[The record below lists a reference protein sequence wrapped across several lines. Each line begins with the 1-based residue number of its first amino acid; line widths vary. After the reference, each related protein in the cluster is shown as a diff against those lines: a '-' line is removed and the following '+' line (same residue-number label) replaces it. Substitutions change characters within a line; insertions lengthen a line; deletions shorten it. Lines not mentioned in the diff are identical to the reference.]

1 MRIASIHRRHLDAT
15 GADVSG
21 LIDGLSSADDRL
33 WPHDRWPAMRFDRP
47 LGPGADGGH
56 GPIRYRVE
64 AHEPGRSVVFRFG
77 GPRGLSGTHHF
88 EVVTD
93 REQTLLVHTIE
104 GAATFRFAPA
114 WMLVFRPLHD
124 ALIEDALD
132 RAELACTGTVARRA
146 RWSWWVRL
154 LRRMLAPR

>member
-1 MRIASIHRRHLDAT
+1 MRIDSVHRRHLDAT
-15 GADVSG
+15 GAQVGG

-47 LGPGADGGH
+47 LEPGADGGH

-64 AHEPGRSVVFRFG
+64 TYEPGRSVVFSFS
-77 GPRGLSGTHHF
+77 GPRGLSGTHRF
-88 EVVTD
+88 TVAAD
-93 REQTLLVHTIE
+93 GDQTSLIHVIE
-104 GAATFRFAPA
+104 GAASLRFTPA
-114 WMLVFRPLHD
+114 WVLVFRPLHD

-132 RAELACTGTVARRA
+132 RAEEACTGTVVHPA

-154 LRRMLAPR
+154 LRWLMARR